1 MYLARIYNVTINIT
15 ISSETIYYLHRS
27 CTRQCSCFARL
38 LQFCIAFA
46 FSGLD
51 IIISFFSRVDSE
63 RGYDRWQH
71 IDHKEGGNR
80 RIHVLLPVVPWYRWE
95 TLNTLAYCLTH
106 FHPFG
111 PSVGTDAHVAF
122 GDDEVSPSGHP
133 ELLFK
138 LLALLPKVQLTIVS
152 CVPSRSC
159 SSSSS
164 CWLFEAELLFLLYCN
179 HEKWTNY

>member
-1 MYLARIYNVTINIT
+1 MFLVRIYNVTINAT
-15 ISSETIYYLHRS
+15 ISFKTILFTSIMCQTILLLREVVAILH
-27 CTRQCSCFARL
+27 CFRFLGARHRY
-38 LQFCIAFA
+38 
-46 FSGLD
+46 
-51 IIISFFSRVDSE
+51 FFLFLAHWFGVWSMA
-63 RGYDRWQH
+63 Y
-71 IDHKEGGNR
+71 HKEGGNR

-95 TLNTLAYCLTH
+95 ALNTLAYCLTH

-111 PSVGTDAHVAF
+111 PSAGTDAHVAV
-122 GDDEVSPSGHP
+122 GDEISSSGHP

-164 CWLFEAELLFLLYCN
+164 RWSFEAELPLLLYCN
-179 HEKWTNY
+179 HEEWINQ